1 MIFNPF
7 RTYLGVTAKTYLEY
21 SLLSLNKNLTQ
32 CDPKQV
38 FIVVCFESEGKSRGE
53 GGEKEEKSEQAPPE
67 VQTLATAIIAQFN
80 AVSNDV
86 SKMLQNTLIFKKPA
100 SENCKAKDDSSSE
113 TETNCGQISRQE
125 RAKGAWGN
133 IFCIKNSNKDACNHK
148 CHELC
153 QTSWVSSGKEGGYL
167 TYEPSFA
174 D

>member
-32 CDPKQV
+32 CDPKKV
-38 FIVVCFESEGKSRGE
+38 YIVVCFESEGKSRGE

-67 VQTLATAIIAQFN
+67 IQTLATAIIAQFN

-100 SENCKAKDDSSSE
+100 SDNCKTKDGPAAARPKPIVGRFPGRKE
-113 TETNCGQISRQE
+113 Q
-125 RAKGAWGN
+125 RAPGG
-133 IFCIKNSNKDACNHK
+133 IFF
-148 CHELC
+148 
-153 QTSWVSSGKEGGYL
+153 V
-167 TYEPSFA
+167 
-174 D
+174 